1 MTPRPLPPPG
11 DHVDQAL
18 AAYGRL
24 MRATPPARSAQ
35 RAARSVRSR
44 LAAAPAAAR
53 HRRWLLAAALAGGL
67 LLAFGAWRL
76 GGGRGS
82 RGSTDAVEP
91 VIVAKAQE
99 AHRTLLHTLASGT
112 RVFIVLPTAATD
124 DWR

>member
-1 MTPRPLPPPG
+1 M
-11 DHVDQAL
+11 
-18 AAYGRL
+18 
-24 MRATPPARSAQ
+24 
-35 RAARSVRSR
+35 RSR

-76 GGGRGS
+76 GGAHGS
-82 RGSTDAVEP
+82 PGSTDPAGP
-91 VIVAKAQE
+91 VTVAKAQE
-99 AHRTLLHTLASGT
+99 ADRTLLHTLASGT